1 MNMSFLTKGEI
12 ADIHDT
18 ARVAALIAFDE
29 LKEIQSL
36 MQRADAIWR
45 SLDSV
50 TQQPLM
56 DLHIENCN
64 LAHCLRWGNTAVD
77 SLIEA
82 AEVSMAKA
90 TEADSSPS
98 P

>member
-1 MNMSFLTKGEI
+1 MSFLTKGEI

-18 ARVAALIAFDE
+18 ARVAALVAFDE
-29 LKEIQSL
+29 LRAIQSL

-45 SLDSV
+45 SLDPT

-56 DLHIENCN
+56 DLHNENCN
-64 LAHCLRWGNTAVD
+64 LAHCLRWGNAAVD
-77 SLIEA
+77 SLIDA
-82 AEVSMAKA
+82 AVASTTPA
-90 TEADSSPS
+90 TEAHSSPS